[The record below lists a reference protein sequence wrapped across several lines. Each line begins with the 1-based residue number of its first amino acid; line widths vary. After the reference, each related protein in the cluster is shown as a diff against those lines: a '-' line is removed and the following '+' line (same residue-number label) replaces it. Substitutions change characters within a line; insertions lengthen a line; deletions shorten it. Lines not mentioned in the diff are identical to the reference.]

1 MNTEQRQTISART
14 PEEATLIQRLH
25 IFVNMRWIAA
35 AGVAVATLVAT
46 EGFGIRFSALP
57 LYVIAGCIAL
67 YNGLLFLQAKSLEA
81 ETGETRFPE
90 GQQYR
95 AAHQLPATPI
105 IVRARQFGNI
115 HIALDLVAL
124 SLLLHFSGGIENP
137 FLFYFVLHTILASIF
152 LHYMVAY
159 GVATVAI
166 SLLALVAGLE
176 YAGIIPHVNLE
187 GFAVPGLYKQETYIL
202 SVLASLASILYAT
215 AYMST
220 AISGELRKRQREVLD
235 LRERELEEAKK
246 LEEVN
251 KRLVELNADK
261 SRFVTVASHD
271 LKAPL
276 AAIQSYLDVMLGGF
290 AGEVAERQ
298 RRMLERCSERVKEL
312 LNFISDLLDIS
323 RIERGFISQEMKPT
337 ALAQVVQEALESV
350 RGMAEEKGIDIC
362 IEVPDTL
369 PEIQAAPPRLHQVCL
384 NLLSNAIIYTPEKGQ
399 IWLKVEDG
407 EQCLRIHVMDTG
419 MGIPSQDLPRIF
431 EDFYRGSNVPR
442 TEDRT
447 KGAGLGL
454 SIVKRIVEAHGGEI
468 WAESPYPE
476 SPTGQ
481 GSKFTFTLSKNLSGI
496 DKEEE

>member
-1 MNTEQRQTISART
+1 MSAEQNEAAIERT
-14 PEEATLIQRLH
+14 PEEAALIRRLR

-35 AGVAVATLVAT
+35 AGVAVATVVAT
-46 EGFGIRFSALP
+46 EGFGIRFSVLP
-57 LYVIAGCIAL
+57 LYIIAGCIAL
-67 YNGLLFLQAKSLEA
+67 YNGLLYLQARSLEA
-81 ETGETRFPE
+81 EVGETPSSD
-90 GQQYR
+90 GQRYR
-95 AAHQLPATPI
+95 ASHQLPTKPLI
-105 IVRARQFGNI
+105 ERARRFGNI

-152 LHYMVAY
+152 LHYVVAY

-176 YAGIIPHVNLE
+176 YAGTIPHVNLE

-235 LRERELEEAKK
+235 LRERELEEARR

-251 KRLVELNADK
+251 RMLVELNAEK

-290 AGEVAERQ
+290 AGEIAERQ

-323 RIERGFISQEMKPT
+323 RIERGFISQELKPT
-337 ALAQVVQEALESV
+337 ILAQVVQDALESV
-350 RGMAEEKGIDIC
+350 RGTAEEKEIEIC
-362 IEVPDTL
+362 IEVPDSL
-369 PEIQAAPPRLHQVCL
+369 PQIQAAPPRLQQVCQ
-384 NLLSNAIIYTPEKGQ
+384 NLLSNAIAYTPEKGRV
-399 IWLKVEDG
+399 WLKAED
-407 EQCLRIHVMDTG
+407 EKECLRVCVMDTG
-419 MGIPSQDLPRIF
+419 IGIPSQDLPRIF
-431 EDFYRGSNVPR
+431 EDFYRGSNVPK

-454 SIVKRIVEAHGGEI
+454 SIVKRIVQAHGGEI

-481 GSKFTFTLSKNLSGI
+481 GSKFTFTLSKSLPGSGEA
-496 DKEEE
+496 EE